1 MHDTLL
7 ASLAWTAS
15 AVFFISKANAF
26 AHRWLDLHVSATTDT
41 KPVDIPDD
49 LTGFAMMESE
59 RHAQD
64 STLEAI
70 REAYL
75 RYSDWNKVRAAMGLA
90 ARDA

>member
-1 MHDTLL
+1 VIPL
-7 ASLAWTAS
+7 AIAFVWAAT
-15 AVFFISKANAF
+15 AVFFIARTESVVRAWMA
-26 AHRWLDLHVSATTDT
+26 LHVSATTDA